1 MATAIAVPN
10 SAGTAPPKLQ
20 APPGAADCHIHI
32 FDPRFSPAAAKPA
45 HATVDDY
52 RLLQKRLGISRVV
65 IVTPRLYGTQNDVT
79 VDAIAHLGADRA
91 RGIGVLRPDVTD
103 GELKRLNECG
113 IRGLRFTVGN
123 PATAVVSVDMIEPL
137 AKRVADLGWHVQLHM
152 EGEQIVELRGI
163 LQRLPCPIVFDHLG
177 RLPPALGV
185 KHPAFGIVRDLLDRG
200 RAWLKMSGAYLNTAI
215 GPPTYAD
222 ATAVAREYV
231 KAAPERLVWGSDWPH
246 TSPKEHP
253 DSAVLFDLLLEWAP
267 DPRVRERILVDNP
280 ESLYGFRASS
290 RTSS

>member
-1 MATAIAVPN
+1 MAIAIAVPN
-10 SAGTAPPKLQ
+10 SAGTEPPKLK
-20 APPGAADCHIHI
+20 APAGAADCHIHI
-32 FDPRFSPAAAKPA
+32 FDPRFGPAAAKPA
-45 HATVDDY
+45 KATASDY
-52 RLLQKRLGISRVV
+52 RLLQKRLGVSRVV
-65 IVTPRLYGTQNDVT
+65 IVTPRLYGTDNDVT
-79 VDAIAHLGADRA
+79 LDAIAQLGAEQA
-91 RGIGVLRPDVTD
+91 RGIGVLRPDATD
-103 GELKRLNECG
+103 AELKRLDAGG

-123 PATAVVSVDMIEPL
+123 PATAVVSIDMIEPL
-137 AKRVADLGWHVQLHM
+137 AKRIAQLGWHVQLHM
-152 EGEQIVELRGI
+152 EGEQIVEMRDV

-177 RLPPALGV
+177 RLPLELGV
-185 KHPAFGIVRDLLDRG
+185 KHPAFGIVCDLLDRG
-200 RAWLKMSGAYLNTAI
+200 RAWLKISGAYLNTAI

-253 DSAVLFDLLLEWAP
+253 DSALLFDLLLEWAP
-267 DPRVRERILVDNP
+267 DPRVRDRILVDNP